1 MERLTPKE
9 KAIELVEKYVDIQNE
24 LDETTTFYW
33 GFAQKCA
40 MILAKEI
47 TNEFINKCC
56 EHQNRTYWE
65 EVQKEILIYNG

>member
-1 MERLTPKE
+1 MTPKE

-40 MILAKEI
+40 LILAKEI
-47 TNEFINKCC
+47 TKS
-56 EHQNRTYWE
+56 R
-65 EVQKEILIYNG
+65 